1 VDWIEE
7 VGRTEIPA
15 ERILIKGTNDA
26 GYTFLGWALCGV
38 KPYLQMLCAM
48 VIKKR
53 IFRLFTSSSSIRLI
67 TPVLLTALTAC
78 YLGACNPPRLQD
90 DADLESSI
98 RRLSQ
103 LLDEYYKIPT
113 KKQNYGNSGFIVWK
127 DQAQVTSF
135 YERYR
140 DEIRIMDNVFSMN
153 AKTTG
158 IWSDDAAFS
167 RGVLYWLLTQLIPN
181 SLTDESA
188 LAVWNDF
195 IRLGSGIHIEE
206 PTKIAMGDAF
216 VNKQT
221 GILTPT
227 LSYEENLQ
235 VIFQGYT
242 ALLLV
247 KMKQYEKAI
256 KENELIMQTHP
267 TSRYAKEYARDQI
280 RAITSIMEEKIIPPD
295 TLPER

>member
-1 VDWIEE
+1 
-7 VGRTEIPA
+7 
-15 ERILIKGTNDA
+15 
-26 GYTFLGWALCGV
+26 
-38 KPYLQMLCAM
+38 M

-113 KKQNYGNSGFIVWK
+113 KKQNYGDSGFIVWK
-127 DQAQVTSF
+127 DQAQVRSF

-256 KENELIMQTHP
+256 KENELIIQTHP
-267 TSRYAKEYARDQI
+267 TSRYAQEYAPDQI
-280 RAITSIMEEKIIPPD
+280 HAITSIMERTTIPPD
-295 TLPER
+295 TLTER

>member
-1 VDWIEE
+1 
-7 VGRTEIPA
+7 
-15 ERILIKGTNDA
+15 
-26 GYTFLGWALCGV
+26 
-38 KPYLQMLCAM
+38 
-48 VIKKR
+48 
-53 IFRLFTSSSSIRLI
+53 
-67 TPVLLTALTAC
+67 
-78 YLGACNPPRLQD
+78 
-90 DADLESSI
+90 
-98 RRLSQ
+98 
-103 LLDEYYKIPT
+103 
-113 KKQNYGNSGFIVWK
+113 
-127 DQAQVTSF
+127 
-135 YERYR
+135 
-140 DEIRIMDNVFSMN
+140 MDNVFSMN

-256 KENELIMQTHP
+256 KENELIIQTHP
-267 TSRYAKEYARDQI
+267 TSRYAQEYARDQI
-280 RAITSIMEEKIIPPD
+280 RTITSIMEGKIIPPD

>member
-1 VDWIEE
+1 
-7 VGRTEIPA
+7 
-15 ERILIKGTNDA
+15 
-26 GYTFLGWALCGV
+26 
-38 KPYLQMLCAM
+38 M
-48 VIKKR
+48 VTSNS
-53 IFRLFTSSSSIRLI
+53 IFSFFKSSTSLRLI
-67 TPVLLTALTAC
+67 TFVLLTVC
-78 YLGACNPPRLQD
+78 CLGACTQRRLQD

-113 KKQNYGNSGFIVWK
+113 KKQNYGDSGFIVWK
-127 DQAQVTSF
+127 DQAQVRSF

-140 DEIRIMDNVFSMN
+140 DEISIMDNVFSMN

-195 IRLGSGIHIEE
+195 IQLGSGIHIEE

-267 TSRYAKEYARDQI
+267 TSRYAQEYARDQI
-280 RAITSIMEEKIIPPD
+280 RAITSIMEAKIIPPD